1 MNGHEIE
8 LDASAESRDDY
19 QPREIPC
26 DNQNPNYK
34 HMKKIINYLVLV
46 SILAY
51 SSACDNGFDELNTNK
66 VSATSID
73 PAFQL
78 NNATINSAF
87 NTGTM
92 IYEIGVVQ
100 QVISPNSGLIAG
112 ANYNQDNRQITEDS
126 WQAYYR
132 NVIKNT
138 KDVINQVKEDPARA
152 NLHQMARIIQANAF
166 MVLTDTYG
174 SIPYFEGG
182 EGYSQQIF
190 LPAYDTQ
197 EAIYQDLIKELTEAT
212 AALNPTG
219 RIESAD
225 ILYGGDIMK
234 WKSFGYSLLLRAGM
248 RLSEVDPAKAEATV
262 KLAEQGG
269 VILLNVDNAVLKH
282 DPNYT
287 NPIGN
292 MLNATE
298 ASNFYLT
305 DVFVEYLQEH
315 SDPRLG
321 AIAVTY
327 VGASSGPEQVPARA
341 SSDPAIQVGMPM
353 GNDNAGAVKA
363 AADLGL
369 VSFYEFAQVD
379 RQRMVKNTAPNFLVT
394 ASQNFLLL
402 AEARMRGWIS
412 SQTVEAYYNAG
423 VRAHMEQLSAYEG
436 TAISPSAIVDYLTEN
451 PLEEERAM
459 EQIGEQYW
467 VSSFLNGPEAF
478 ANFRRTSFPALTAN
492 PYSGREVE
500 FINRLTYPNSEI
512 SVNSSNVG
520 AAISA
525 QGPDDLATK
534 VWWHK

>member
-1 MNGHEIE
+1 
-8 LDASAESRDDY
+8 
-19 QPREIPC
+19 
-26 DNQNPNYK
+26 
-34 HMKKIINYLVLV
+34 MKKIINYLILV

-51 SSACDNGFDELNTNK
+51 SSACDDGFDELNTNK
-66 VSATSID
+66 VSATAID

-78 NNATINSAF
+78 NNAAVNSAF

-112 ANYNQDNRQITEDS
+112 ANYNQDNRQITDDS

-152 NLHQMARIIQANAF
+152 NLYQMARILQANAF

-174 SIPYFEGG
+174 TIPYFEGG

-190 LPAYDTQ
+190 FPVYDSQ

-212 AALNPTG
+212 TALDAGG
-219 RIESAD
+219 RIEVAD
-225 ILYGGDIMK
+225 ILYGGNIAK

-248 RLSEVDPAKAEATV
+248 RLSEVDPAKAQATV
-262 KLAEQGG
+262 QAAAQGG
-269 VILLNVDNAVLKH
+269 VILSNADNAVILH

-305 DVFVEYLQEH
+305 DVFVKYLQEH
-315 SDPRLG
+315 NDPRLT

-341 SSDPAIQVGMPM
+341 STDPAIQVGMPM

-369 VSFYEFAQVD
+369 KSFYEFAQVD

-394 ASQNFLLL
+394 ASQNLLLL
-402 AEARMRGWIS
+402 AEARMRGWVTT
-412 SQTVEAYYNAG
+412 QTVEGYYNAG
-423 VRAHMEQLSAYEG
+423 VRAHMEQLSAYG
-436 TAISPSAIVDYLTEN
+436 ASSSIPVSSIVDYLAAN
-451 PLEEERAM
+451 PLVEENAM

-478 ANFRRTSFPALTAN
+478 ANFRRTGFPALTAN
-492 PYSGREVE
+492 PYTGREVD

-512 SVNSSNVG
+512 SVNSENVG

-525 QGPDDLATK
+525 QGPDNLATK

>member
-1 MNGHEIE
+1 
-8 LDASAESRDDY
+8 
-19 QPREIPC
+19 
-26 DNQNPNYK
+26 
-34 HMKKIINYLVLV
+34 MKKIINYLILV

-51 SSACDNGFDELNTNK
+51 SSACDNEFDELNTNK
-66 VSATSID
+66 VSATAID

-92 IYEIGVVQ
+92 VYETGVVQ
-100 QVISPNSGLIAG
+100 QVISPNSGLLAG
-112 ANYNQDNRQITEDS
+112 ANYNQDNRQITDDS

-138 KDVINQVKEDPARA
+138 KDVINRVKDDPARS
-152 NLHQMARIIQANAF
+152 NLLQMARIIQANAF

-190 LPAYDTQ
+190 LPVYDSQ
-197 EAIYQDLIKELTEAT
+197 EAIYQDLIKELTEAS
-212 AALNPTG
+212 AALDPAG
-219 RIESAD
+219 RIEAAD
-225 ILYGGDIMK
+225 VLYGGNIMK

-248 RLSEVDPAKAEATV
+248 RLSEVDPAKAQATV
-262 KLAEQGG
+262 QLAAQGG
-269 VILLNVDNAVLKH
+269 VILSNDDNAVLIH

-298 ASNFYLT
+298 ASNFYMT
-305 DVFVEYLQEH
+305 DVFVDYLQEH
-315 SDPRLG
+315 SDPRLA

-327 VGASSGPEQVPARA
+327 VGASSGPEQVPASA

-369 VSFYEFAQVD
+369 TSFYEFAQVD

-394 ASQNFLLL
+394 ASQNLLLL
-402 AEARMRGWIS
+402 AEARMRGWVTT
-412 SQTVEAYYNAG
+412 QTVEDYYNAG
-423 VRAHMEQLSAYEG
+423 VEAHMEQLSAYG
-436 TAISPSAIVDYLTEN
+436 AGSSIAASDIADYLAAN
-451 PLEEERAM
+451 PLVETRAM

-478 ANFRRTSFPALTAN
+478 ANFRRTGFPALAPN
-492 PYSGREVE
+492 PYTGREVE

-512 SVNSSNVG
+512 SVNSDNVG
-520 AAISA
+520 VAISA
-525 QGPDDLATK
+525 QGPDNLETK
-534 VWWHK
+534 VWWDK

>member
-1 MNGHEIE
+1 
-8 LDASAESRDDY
+8 
-19 QPREIPC
+19 
-26 DNQNPNYK
+26 
-34 HMKKIINYLVLV
+34 MKKIINYLILV

-51 SSACDNGFDELNTNK
+51 SSACDNEFDELNTNK
-66 VSATSID
+66 VSATAID

-92 IYEIGVVQ
+92 VYETGVVQ
-100 QVISPNSGLIAG
+100 QVISPNSGLLAG
-112 ANYNQDNRQITEDS
+112 ANYNQDNRQITDDS

-138 KDVINQVKEDPARA
+138 KDVINRVKDDPSRS
-152 NLHQMARIIQANAF
+152 NLLQMARIIQANAF

-190 LPAYDTQ
+190 LPVYDSQ
-197 EAIYQDLIKELTEAT
+197 EAIYQDLIKELTEAS
-212 AALNPTG
+212 AALDPAG
-219 RIESAD
+219 RIEAAD
-225 ILYGGDIMK
+225 VLYGGNIMK

-248 RLSEVDPAKAEATV
+248 RLSEVDPAKAQATV
-262 KLAEQGG
+262 QLAAQGG
-269 VILLNVDNAVLKH
+269 VILSNDDNAVLIH

-298 ASNFYLT
+298 ASNFYMT
-305 DVFVEYLQEH
+305 DVFVDYLQEH
-315 SDPRLG
+315 SDPRLA

-327 VGASSGPEQVPARA
+327 VGASSGPEQVPASA

-369 VSFYEFAQVD
+369 TSFYEFAQVD

-394 ASQNFLLL
+394 ASQNLLIL
-402 AEARMRGWIS
+402 AEARMRGWVTT
-412 SQTVEAYYNAG
+412 QTVEDYYNAG
-423 VRAHMEQLSAYEG
+423 VEAHMEQLSAYG
-436 TAISPSAIVDYLTEN
+436 AGSSIAASDIADYLAAN
-451 PLEEERAM
+451 PLVEARAM

-478 ANFRRTSFPALTAN
+478 ANFRRTGFPALAPN
-492 PYSGREVE
+492 PYTGREVE

-512 SVNSSNVG
+512 SVNSDNVG
-520 AAISA
+520 VAISA
-525 QGPDDLATK
+525 QGHDNLETK
-534 VWWHK
+534 VWWDK

>member
-1 MNGHEIE
+1 
-8 LDASAESRDDY
+8 
-19 QPREIPC
+19 
-26 DNQNPNYK
+26 
-34 HMKKIINYLVLV
+34 MKKIINYISLVLLV
-46 SILAY
+46 AY

-66 VSATSID
+66 VSATAID

-87 NTGTM
+87 NTGTLV
-92 IYEIGVVQ
+92 YEVGVVQ
-100 QVISPNSGLIAG
+100 QVISPNSGLLAG
-112 ANYNQDNRQITEDS
+112 ANYNQDNRQITDDS

-138 KDVINQVKEDPARA
+138 KDVISRVQNDPARS
-152 NLHQMARIIQANAF
+152 NLYQMTRIIQANAF
-166 MVLTDTYG
+166 IVLTDTYG

-190 LPAYDTQ
+190 LPVYDTH
-197 EAIYQDLIKELTEAT
+197 EVIYQDLIKELTDAT
-212 AALNPTG
+212 AALDPNG

-225 ILYGGDIMK
+225 ILYAGNIEK
-234 WKSFGYSLLLRAGM
+234 WKRFGYSLLLRAGM

-269 VILLNVDNAVLKH
+269 VILLNADNAALLH

-305 DVFVEYLQEH
+305 DVFVKYLQEH
-315 SDPRLG
+315 NDPRLS

-327 VGASSGPEQVPARA
+327 VGASSGPEQTPANA
-341 SSDPAIQVGMPM
+341 SIDPAIQVGMPM
-353 GNDNAGAVKA
+353 GNDNAGAVEVA
-363 AADLGL
+363 AALGL
-369 VSFYEFAQVD
+369 ESFYEFAQVD
-379 RQRMVKNTAPNFLVT
+379 RRRMTKNTSPNFLVT

-402 AEARMRGWIS
+402 AEARVRGWVT
-412 SQTVEAYYNAG
+412 SQTAEAYYNAG
-423 VRAHMEQLSAYEG
+423 VRAHMEQMSVYDA
-436 TAISPSAIVDYLTEN
+436 TSVIPASAIVDYLTAN
-451 PLEEERAM
+451 PLVEADAL

-467 VSSFLNGPEAF
+467 VSTFLNGPEAF
-478 ANFRRTSFPALTAN
+478 ANFRRTGFPALTAN
-492 PYSGREVE
+492 PFEGREVE

-512 SVNSSNVG
+512 SVNSINVE

-525 QGPDDLATK
+525 QGADDLETK

>member
-1 MNGHEIE
+1 
-8 LDASAESRDDY
+8 
-19 QPREIPC
+19 
-26 DNQNPNYK
+26 
-34 HMKKIINYLVLV
+34 MKKIINYLFLV

-66 VSATSID
+66 VSATAID

-112 ANYNQDNRQITEDS
+112 ANYNQDNRQITDDS

-152 NLHQMARIIQANAF
+152 NLYQMARIIQANAF

-174 SIPYFEGG
+174 TIPYFEGG

-190 LPAYDTQ
+190 FPVYDSQ

-212 AALNPTG
+212 TALDPAG
-219 RIESAD
+219 KIEVAD
-225 ILYGGDIMK
+225 ILYGGNIVK

-248 RLSEVDPAKAEATV
+248 RLSEIDPAKAQATV
-262 KLAEQGG
+262 QLAAQGG
-269 VILLNVDNAVLKH
+269 VILSNVDNAVLLH

-305 DVFVEYLQEH
+305 DVFVKYLQEH
-315 SDPRLG
+315 KDPRLA

-341 SSDPAIQVGMPM
+341 SSDPAIQKGMPM

-363 AADLGL
+363 AAASGL

-394 ASQNFLLL
+394 ASQNLLLL
-402 AEARMRGWIS
+402 AEARVRGWVTT
-412 SQTVEAYYNAG
+412 QTVEAYYNAG
-423 VRAHMEQLSAYEG
+423 VRAHMEQLSAYG
-436 TAISPSAIVDYLTEN
+436 ASSSIPLSSIGDYLAAN
-451 PLEEERAM
+451 PLVGDSAM
-459 EQIGEQYW
+459 KQIGEQYW
-467 VSSFLNGPEAF
+467 VSTFLNGPEAF
-478 ANFRRTSFPALTAN
+478 ANFRRTGFPALTAN
-492 PYSGREVE
+492 PYTGREVD

-512 SVNSSNVG
+512 SVNSENVG

-525 QGPDDLATK
+525 QGPDNLATK